1 MEKKEF
7 TPEGVRVWYLEFYAQ
22 NDFQKKQLI
31 KALQQS
37 FRLTLKSMF
46 YFTSEQEEWL
56 DALDDDFIFV
66 ISNQLTLTLTLE
78 LPIRLVKPEKPNP
91 GVSVLGVKRGES
103 HNPINSSAATGEALQ
118 AEGEFVFV
126 ISY

>member
-7 TPEGVRVWYLEFYAQ
+7 TPDGVQEWYLEFYAQ
-22 NDFQKKQLI
+22 SEGQKKKQI
-31 KALQQS
+31 QAFQQS
-37 FRLTLKSMF
+37 FRPTLKSMF

-56 DALDDDFIFV
+56 DGLDDDFIFV

-78 LPIRLVKPEKPNP
+78 LPIRLVKPEKPDP
-91 GVSVLGVKRGES
+91 GISVLGVKRGES

>member
-22 NDFQKKQLI
+22 NDFQKKQQI
-31 KALQQS
+31 QALQQS

-78 LPIRLVKPEKPNP
+78 LPIRLVKPEKPGP
-91 GVSVLGVKRGES
+91 GISVLGVKRGES